1 MAKPSRERTRVGALA
16 SLPPLPP
23 QPLVS
28 VVIPTWNEGRYI
40 GALLD
45 SLEAQTYPAEAM
57 EVIVADGGSTDATR
71 EIVAAAAA
79 ARWKK
84 TPLILVENPARR
96 TPEGR
101 NAGFAASRGQV
112 ILTLVAHT
120 SLNPRFVEEN
130 VRALRESGAAV
141 AGGPI
146 EARGE
151 TPIAAAIAAAVS
163 HPFGVGDARFRFA
176 TEPGYVDT
184 IAFAAYRRECFE
196 ILGGFATD
204 RDLAEDDFFNYQ
216 VRAAGGKLYLTP
228 AVKSIYYSRSE
239 LRPLARQYFGYGR
252 AKGRASVEVPSSILP
267 RHLVP
272 GATVAGGALLLA
284 AAFISQ
290 PARWLLAIG
299 GLAYA
304 GLAAYSANSAASRRG
319 DPTLAPRVALV
330 FPVLHASYGLGTIV
344 GAVRTLWARRG
355 Q

>member
-1 MAKPSRERTRVGALA
+1 MAQSPSERTHPGALA

-23 QPLVS
+23 LPFVS
-28 VVIPTWNEGRYI
+28 VVIPTLNEERYI

-45 SLEAQTYPAEAM
+45 SLQGQTYPAEAM

-71 EIVAAAAA
+71 QIVAAAAA
-79 ARWKK
+79 RWEQ
-84 TPLILVENPARR
+84 TPLVLVENPARR

-101 NAGFAASRGQV
+101 NAGFAVSRGEV

-120 SLNPRFVEEN
+120 TLDSRFVEES
-130 VRALRESGAAV
+130 VRALRETGAAV

-151 TPIAAAIAAAVS
+151 SPIAAAIAAAVS

-184 IAFAAYRRECFE
+184 IAFAAYRRECFD

-228 AVKSIYYSRSE
+228 AVKSVYYSRSG
-239 LRPLARQYFGYGR
+239 LRPLARQYFGYGK

-284 AAFISQ
+284 ASLVSQ

-304 GLAAYSANSAASRRG
+304 GLAAYSANSAASRRD
-319 DPTLAPRVALV
+319 DPALAPRVALV

-344 GAVRTLWARRG
+344 GAVRTLWARRPR
-355 Q
+355 